1 MVGSYQFTSFK
12 NNSCS
17 IEINKALEKP
27 KLKWVEFLNFW
38 KPVND
43 LVVES
48 LGGIKIVCK
57 MGPI

>member
-27 KLKWVEFLNFW
+27 KLKWVKFL

-43 LVVES
+43 LAVES

-57 MGPI
+57 MGSI